1 MSQGDCLRVLE
12 SPKTPE
18 WMTSREIAEVIGTTQ
33 SNTSES
39 LRRMLR
45 YGEVE
50 KKKVKRKHWLV
61 YAYRI
66 KKNNSVGVRNL

>member
-1 MSQGDCLRVLE
+1 MSQGDCLKILE
-12 SPKTPE
+12 STKTPE
-18 WMTSREIAEVIGTTQ
+18 WMTSREVSNIIGTTQ
-33 SNTSES
+33 ANTSES

-50 KKKVKRKHWLV
+50 RKQIKIKHNLIFT
-61 YAYRI
+61 YRI